1 MPKKVK
7 KTSIKKGGARQDAPS
22 FDIFQKEGNHSMKM
36 SYFAMLFKQYLEN
49 TKNAS
54 PKTVENYTFWIQNAV
69 AYFRD
74 PDVQDIKPLD
84 ILQYRMELSSRW
96 LSKKTV
102 NYYIMNLHN
111 KHINPSKRFFLF
123 YFKFRNS

>member
-22 FDIFQKEGNHSMKM
+22 FDISQKEGNHSMKM
-36 SYFAMLFKQYLEN
+36 SYFATLFKQYLEN

-69 AYFRD
+69 AYFKD
-74 PDVQDIKPLD
+74 PDVQDIKPFD

-102 NYYIMNLHN
+102 NSTV
-111 KHINPSKRFFLF
+111 K
-123 YFKFRNS
+123 KFENEI